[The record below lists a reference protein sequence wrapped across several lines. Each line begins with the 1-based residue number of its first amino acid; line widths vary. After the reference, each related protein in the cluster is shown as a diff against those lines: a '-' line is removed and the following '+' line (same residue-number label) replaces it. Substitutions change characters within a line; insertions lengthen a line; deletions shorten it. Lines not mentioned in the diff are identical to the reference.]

1 MCESCNAFLSAGWA
15 LIVWR
20 KSCGDGGGVIFAS
33 GVAAFSAL
41 CLRQELIDLIGEC
54 GHGLWFRHAESPH
67 YPLNFLLEQIR
78 LRFSS
83 SLRSLAIARG
93 QQILL

>member
-1 MCESCNAFLSAGWA
+1 MCESCNAFLPAGWA

-20 KSCGDGGGVIFAS
+20 KSSGDGGGVVFA
-33 GVAAFSAL
+33 GWVAAFCAL
-41 CLRQELIDLIGEC
+41 CLRQELVDLIGEC

-67 YPLNFLLEQIR
+67 YPLNFLLEQIPPR
-78 LRFSS
+78 YSPCLSC
-83 SLRSLAIARG
+83 LAIARG